1 MTSKNVLDVKANSV
15 FGFETLPDRKN
26 NVCYSSFCFVLPEDF
41 PLGVM
46 PLEGFRI
53 CLMEGNLRR
62 AFHIG
67 I

>member
-26 NVCYSSFCFVLPEDF
+26 NVCYSSFCFVLSDYF
-41 PLGVM
+41 LLGVM